1 MLANSLIHTAARIPI
16 GTAIASAIAAIMR
29 VLTMS
34 GMTPKANGLM
44 DADQRVPVKKST
56 GETSAKKSSASTV
69 STAMIPTVVTM
80 PTAAAAR
87 SPNSI
92 ARSAGLV
99 RGNVM

>member
-1 MLANSLIHTAARIPI
+1 
-16 GTAIASAIAAIMR
+16 MR

-69 STAMIPTVVTM
+69 SSVWE
-80 PTAAAAR
+80 
-87 SPNSI
+87 
-92 ARSAGLV
+92 
-99 RGNVM
+99 